1 MDGRNEKNSGNRIRN
16 CDLKFT
22 DWILPSSRRLLDFLD
37 IPHLNKLLDNLDIQ
51 NMPELS
57 ECLMSWT
64 SGLKLLNLLEH
75 LDLWNL
81 LLDLRETSTYQN
93 GLIFRKVPNDL

>member
-64 SGLKLLNLLEH
+64 SGPSETLEPSSGSKGNLH
-75 LDLWNL
+75 LPKRIN
-81 LLDLRETSTYQN
+81 
-93 GLIFRKVPNDL
+93 F